1 MLATLG
7 FSFERARARE
17 VTSWD
22 VVDGVTLQTVK
33 SMDFST
39 ARAQFGFPAYSVHRV
54 DFHGELLYLAQRSGI
69 AGQEPVKLHLA
80 SPVASADG
88 DEGLVVL
95 EDGSHHYADLI
106 IGADGIHSVLRPIVT
121 GSQQKP
127 RFTDLSAFRFLIP
140 TKKMRDDPALENLM
154 NWKGTGAATL
164 ANPNDVFPKR
174 HMMWYDCQ
182 E

>member
-17 VTSWD
+17 VSSWD
-22 VVDGVTLQTVK
+22 VVDGVALQTLK
-33 SMDFST
+33 SMDFTT
-39 ARAQFGFPAYSVHRV
+39 ARTQFGFPAYSVHRV
-54 DFHGELLYLAQRSGI
+54 DFHGELLHLAQKSGV
-69 AGQEPVKLHLA
+69 AGEEPVTLHLA
-80 SPVASADG
+80 SPVVSADAE
-88 DEGLVVL
+88 EGLVVL

-106 IGADGIHSVLRPIVT
+106 IGADGIHSVLRPFVT
-121 GSQQKP
+121 GSTEKA

-140 TKKMRDDPALENLM
+140 TRKMRDDPALDGLM
-154 NWKGTGAATL
+154 KWKGSGAATL
-164 ANPNDVFPKR
+164 ANPTDPFPKR